1 MHYIK
6 RLRQKTFIY
15 SKRLFDSNRIP
26 KKDPQ
31 QTSLYLICKKII
43 ANENTTLHIAPVS
56 GKRYIRQEK
65 GNLFII
71 IGKETIEIIN
81 HVYSYIIPMN
91 SIVLEKI
98 TKTFDTRMEE
108 IRNNMENEIKNN
120 IQKSLAQLLRD
131 LSKNGH

>member
-1 MHYIK
+1 
-6 RLRQKTFIY
+6 
-15 SKRLFDSNRIP
+15 
-26 KKDPQ
+26 
-31 QTSLYLICKKII
+31 
-43 ANENTTLHIAPVS
+43 
-56 GKRYIRQEK
+56 
-65 GNLFII
+65 
-71 IGKETIEIIN
+71 
-81 HVYSYIIPMN
+81 MN

>member
-6 RLRQKTFIY
+6 RLGQKTFIHI
-15 SKRLFDSNRIP
+15 KKLVDPNHIP
-26 KKDPQ
+26 KRDPQ
-31 QTSLYLICKKII
+31 QTSIYLICKKII
-43 ANENTTLHIAPVS
+43 ENEKTTLHIAPLS
-56 GKRYIRQEK
+56 GKRYLRQEK

-91 SIVLEKI
+91 SIILRKI
-98 TKTFDTRMEE
+98 TKSFDNRMEV

-120 IQKSLAQLLRD
+120 IQNSLTRLLRD
-131 LSKNGH
+131 LNKY